1 MSEPAPRQALQQR
14 VSAAILDGAARVL
27 AAHGDQASMSAV
39 AAAAGVARATVYRY
53 FPNRQALLDELA
65 ELAVKRAGE
74 RLTAARIDAISVP
87 DGVTRAV
94 RALVDVGDL
103 FIVLARQ
110 RLRPEAEEF
119 ESDVG
124 RPLRQLV
131 ERGQAAGVIRDDI
144 PSGWLTDSLLG
155 LVVSL
160 MASSPSHGRE
170 DIVAAIS
177 SLFLEGARQRGAA
190 AA

>member
-1 MSEPAPRQALQQR
+1 MPMSGAVRRNALQQR
-14 VSAAILDGAARVL
+14 VATAILEAAARVL
-27 AAHGDQASMSAV
+27 VVHGEQANMADVATAAE
-39 AAAAGVARATVYRY
+39 VARATVYRY

-94 RALVDVGDL
+94 RALVDL